1 VTADTELAGSGRT
14 VRLVIVCLHN
24 GDEVTIRPIGPGDK
38 ALLAAGMA
46 ALSEESA
53 YRRFLSPK
61 KRLTAAE
68 LQYLTEVDFRDH
80 FALVAVSAREPGI
93 LLGVARWIRTADGAR
108 TAEIAFLVSDR
119 LHRQGLG
126 AALAGALA
134 DAARARGV
142 ERFVATILPHN
153 AAAHRLLS
161 RIGTRV
167 ATRVE
172 GGMHDLCVELG
183 PPAGD
188 HARTTSS
195 TPAPIGTSA

>member
-1 VTADTELAGSGRT
+1 VF
-14 VRLVIVCLHN
+14 VRLHN
-24 GDEVTIRPIGPGDK
+24 GDEVTIRPIQPGDK
-38 ALLAAGMA
+38 ALLEAGMA

-53 YRRFLSPK
+53 YRRFLAPK

-68 LQYLTEVDFRDH
+68 LRYLTEVDFRDH
-80 FALVAVSAREPGI
+80 VALVAVPAGDPET
-93 LLGVARWIRTADGAR
+93 LLGVARWVRSAADPQ

-142 ERFVATILPHN
+142 ERFVATMLPHN
-153 AAAHRLLS
+153 AAAHRLLA
-161 RIGTRV
+161 RLGTRV
-167 ATRVE
+167 TTRVE
-172 GGMHDLCVELG
+172 GGMHELRVELG
-183 PPAGD
+183 APGGD
-188 HARTTSS
+188 QARTTSR